1 MYLEPTPNENFENH
15 VTAVK
20 NFIKLFIYGNFRT
33 EKMERYTSDPKRFF
47 VKFRTE
53 GSQFTEKLAKV
64 VQTRLENMTDKK
76 TQQYLKEMGRS
87 TNKFSSTL
95 GDYSVLFEA
104 AMYAYWLFVLFPELD
119 PAKLESDDP
128 NPSVWNYAL
137 RGLYE
142 ESLEKCKN
150 VLTDMDDYE
159 IHSTIGRLLN
169 NIEKWTSP
177 VQLDADH
184 PNPFGNFSKNVFAEK
199 KHRMVDTF
207 LEDNEVET
215 DVLLRQIRSSDAHEG
230 ALTETML
237 RDGTTDEPFPW
248 LTFRYGGRFSDR
260 FVPTKKAMID
270 LEIGSGKGI
279 GSVHIINKSDGT
291 VMEMAPQA
299 VKGLYN
305 SAPSAAMQHAILD
318 ISSGTQIE
326 LKQWLIEQG
335 MLARD
340 GDREFTVNFKGKVQP
355 MTASEIRSNVL
366 GGSFLMLKSETGGW
380 ETNRDK
386 ILAIVKG
393 GEEEIIE
400 DIFDEATFDSM
411 DKATKT
417 RKDRTASEIATL
429 MKSTVVM
436 VKQNG
441 RWVNADTIA
450 EIVDSGEDDQPDW
463 GDEAT
468 FDSMDKATQTRKDR
482 TASEIA
488 TLMKSTVVMV
498 KQNGRWVNADTIA
511 EVIAAVDNPFA
522 DVDDNPFADI
532 DDNPFANQSQVQ
544 SQVVKTMLPQQAP
557 RSYELHKFADM
568 VRNNPQMPYS
578 VFDETS
584 QQWMSPEFHPL
595 LKGILII

>member
-1 MYLEPTPNENFENH
+1 
-15 VTAVK
+15 
-20 NFIKLFIYGNFRT
+20 
-33 EKMERYTSDPKRFF
+33 
-47 VKFRTE
+47 
-53 GSQFTEKLAKV
+53 
-64 VQTRLENMTDKK
+64 
-76 TQQYLKEMGRS
+76 
-87 TNKFSSTL
+87 
-95 GDYSVLFEA
+95 
-104 AMYAYWLFVLFPELD
+104 
-119 PAKLESDDP
+119 
-128 NPSVWNYAL
+128 
-137 RGLYE
+137 
-142 ESLEKCKN
+142 
-150 VLTDMDDYE
+150 
-159 IHSTIGRLLN
+159 
-169 NIEKWTSP
+169 
-177 VQLDADH
+177 
-184 PNPFGNFSKNVFAEK
+184 
-199 KHRMVDTF
+199 
-207 LEDNEVET
+207 
-215 DVLLRQIRSSDAHEG
+215 
-230 ALTETML
+230 
-237 RDGTTDEPFPW
+237 
-248 LTFRYGGRFSDR
+248 
-260 FVPTKKAMID
+260 MID

-305 SAPSAAMQHAILD
+305 SAPNAAMQHAILD

-335 MLARD
+335 MLARA

-450 EIVDSGEDDQPDW
+450 E
-463 GDEAT
+463 
-468 FDSMDKATQTRKDR
+468 
-482 TASEIA
+482 
-488 TLMKSTVVMV
+488 
-498 KQNGRWVNADTIA
+498 
-511 EVIAAVDNPFA
+511 VIAAVDNPFA
-522 DVDDNPFADI
+522 DVDDNPFADIDDNPFADI